1 MKTLHPLILFLL
13 AAPFAYGQKNDDAKI
28 AEITPPIQ
36 VVQAYFHPSK
46 LDSAFVVQNK
56 ISAIRLNE
64 LRIEHD
70 TVRYN
75 KPILDYRF
83 DAKGKR
89 THTENN
95 VWSATGGATRFSDDY
110 GDSVKSVQHEKYQL
124 TDGYL
129 IDSKFCQNNYRI
141 NDTLTRIVRMRYHL
155 DSLMGMEDFIFDSHA
170 EKRER
175 QKAIEK
181 ITDTNTQV
189 QTVVVID
196 RSNQRDCIIP
206 SEYPVFPQD
215 PKPAI
220 TKDKL
225 GRIIEVF
232 SSTFVN
238 IDEQL
243 ILVPSKSTAY
253 TYYKETNIL
262 VSCNTYLHFNYEKFK
277 KALNEKVS
285 EDAKP
290 IFPTCFLPECRSYQ
304 FLAENFTAG
313 IPEKITVTNHNG
325 TSKTNYT
332 TTFTFR

>member
-1 MKTLHPLILFLL
+1 MKTRDLLILLHL
-13 AAPFAYGQKNDDAKI
+13 AAPIAYGQKNYDAKI
-28 AEITPPIQ
+28 AEIEPPIQ

-46 LDSAFVVQNK
+46 LDSAFVVEHK
-56 ISAIRLNE
+56 IATILLNE
-64 LRIEHD
+64 TRIEND
-70 TVRYN
+70 TVLYN

-83 DAKGKR
+83 DTKGKR

-110 GDSVKSVQHEKYQL
+110 GDSVKSVQHEQYQL

-175 QKAIEK
+175 QKAIK
-181 ITDTNTQV
+181 KQIDTNFIEPNV
-189 QTVVVID
+189 RFVDLDKRQT
-196 RSNQRDCIIP
+196 CIVP
-206 SEYPVFPQD
+206 SEYTLFPQD
-215 PKPAI
+215 PKPTI

-232 SSTFVN
+232 SATFVN
-238 IDEQL
+238 IDDQL
-243 ILVPSKSTAY
+243 ILVPSKSTVY
-253 TYYKETNIL
+253 TYYKETEII
-262 VSCNTYLHFNYEKFK
+262 VSCVSYLHFNYEKFK
-277 KALNEKVS
+277 KALNDKVS

-290 IFPTCFLPECRSYQ
+290 IFPTCFLPECRSYE
-304 FLAENFTAG
+304 FFAENFVLG
-313 IPEKITVTNHNG
+313 IPQKITETNQNG
-325 TSKTNYT
+325 TSKTIYST
-332 TTFTFR
+332 TIVYQ